1 MNVVKKYLKLLS
13 MGFQSGIEYR
23 ADFFLRIV
31 SGMFVIIVQCFLWT
45 AVFKSSQ
52 DAVIYGYTYGQ
63 MITYVII
70 AALVAQMSSTGFQ
83 WEIAYD
89 VKDGG
94 LSKFLAQ
101 PVNYTLY
108 RVFSF
113 FGKKISQ
120 IFLLTLMTVA
130 VLAGCAYF
138 LDFELSLTR
147 ILMFLVFIIFSIIIN
162 FLIYYCLSTLA
173 FVMLEVWGV
182 FTLANQTI
190 LFLSGGVFPLDVFG
204 EKMNA
209 ILAFLPFKYIVY
221 YPINVLNGRLTW
233 EDMRMGVMVEMVW
246 IILLAILACLLWKK
260 NMKKYVAVG
269 G

>member
-1 MNVVKKYLKLLS
+1 MNVVKKYIKLLS
-13 MGFQSGIEYR
+13 MGFQSGLEYR

-45 AVFKSSQ
+45 AVFRNSPDS
-52 DAVIYGYTYGQ
+52 VVYGYTYGQ

-113 FGKKISQ
+113 FGKKLSQ
-120 IFLLTLMTVA
+120 ILLLTVMTFA
-130 VLAGCAYF
+130 VLTGCTFF

-147 ILMFLVFIIFSIIIN
+147 ILLFFVFISFAIMIN

-209 ILAFLPFKYIVY
+209 VLAFLPFKYIVY
-221 YPINVLNGRLTW
+221 YPINVLNGRLAP
-233 EDMRMGVMVEMVW
+233 EEIKAGVMVEMVW
-246 IILLAILACLLWKK
+246 IALLAILACLLWKK
-260 NMKKYVAVG
+260 NMKMYVAVG